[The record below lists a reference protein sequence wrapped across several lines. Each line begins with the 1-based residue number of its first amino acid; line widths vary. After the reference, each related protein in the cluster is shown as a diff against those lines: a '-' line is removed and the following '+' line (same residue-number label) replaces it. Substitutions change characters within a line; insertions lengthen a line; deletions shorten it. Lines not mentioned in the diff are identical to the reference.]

1 VFYAAAT
8 GLPLALSVLRAS
20 LRYTVLLGAMETVCG
35 KVESASMLPRQRL
48 DVMEE
53 IPAALLQVTNVTSE
67 REIVT
72 ATQTACLGS
81 SVVKTTASDQGL
93 MTPMIA
99 VLNSS
104 RVPWAGQ
111 PPRPS
116 ASG

>member
-1 VFYAAAT
+1 M
-8 GLPLALSVLRAS
+8 LPPALSVLRDTAQ
-20 LRYTVLLGAMETVCG
+20 LGAMMTVCG
-35 KVESASMLPRQRL
+35 KVESASMLLRQRL

-81 SVVKTTASDQGL
+81 SVAKTTALDQGL

-99 VLNSS
+99 
-104 RVPWAGQ
+104 
-111 PPRPS
+111 
-116 ASG
+116 